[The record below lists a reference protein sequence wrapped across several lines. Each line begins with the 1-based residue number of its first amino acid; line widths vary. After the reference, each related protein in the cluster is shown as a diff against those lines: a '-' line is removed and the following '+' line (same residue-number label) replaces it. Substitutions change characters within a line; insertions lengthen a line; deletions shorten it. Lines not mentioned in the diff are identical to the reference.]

1 MNLIY
6 PYTMFYYDSTKY
18 TRPPHHCTAA
28 NIVKFLYY
36 PVALVF
42 LGHLQKTRHMRMHFL
57 PRRLLQNK
65 SEFFYTFF
73 MVCYYEVSAGQGTA
87 VKFDNRA
94 TFRISAYSLRTEIF
108 CTLQLSKILVAS
120 AAVNCGLLIII
131 KGNSTPSV
139 LLKLA
144 KNSHKLNENR
154 I

>member
-1 MNLIY
+1 
-6 PYTMFYYDSTKY
+6 
-18 TRPPHHCTAA
+18 
-28 NIVKFLYY
+28 
-36 PVALVF
+36 
-42 LGHLQKTRHMRMHFL
+42 
-57 PRRLLQNK
+57 
-65 SEFFYTFF
+65 
-73 MVCYYEVSAGQGTA
+73 MVCYYEVSAGQRTA

-144 KNSHKLNENR
+144 KKFSQIE
-154 I
+154 